1 MSVAGI
7 AVAVPAANIALERE
21 SFASIGFA
29 VKAYRSSFAALD
41 RRRLEIGMGLPA
53 IAGRGCS
60 RQAVLYNE
68 GRYSRH

>member
-1 MSVAGI
+1 MSVVGI

-21 SFASIGFA
+21 SFASIGCA
-29 VKAYRSSFAALD
+29 ALARRSSFAVLD